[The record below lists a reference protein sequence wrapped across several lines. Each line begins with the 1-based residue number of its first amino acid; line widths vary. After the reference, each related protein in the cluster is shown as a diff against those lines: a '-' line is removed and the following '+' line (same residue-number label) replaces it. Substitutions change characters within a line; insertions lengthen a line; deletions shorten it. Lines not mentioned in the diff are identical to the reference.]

1 MEKRFKS
8 LSIFEFQE
16 MFPDDDACYMYLC
29 DLKWEAGFVC
39 PQCGHT
45 NYCNGARKY
54 DRQCTSCHRISSPTS
69 GTLFHK
75 LKFPILKAFYIVYY
89 VSTNRKGISSTE
101 LSRKLEL
108 RQKTC
113 WCFKRKVMA
122 VMESSGN
129 NKIERGAEVD
139 ESYIGGQ
146 DEGVKGRKVGKKKLA
161 VFAIEKQGRGV
172 NRFYGKVI
180 KHANSKELGQFMR
193 STIDASANIK
203 TDEWL
208 GYKPLKK
215 EFKNLVQVP
224 SGKKG
229 GNFPELHRAIMG
241 FKSWLRGMHHS
252 VEHLQAYIDEYSYRF
267 NRNFMKTGVFE
278 NLLKRAVLSKPITYK
293 QIIV

>member
-8 LSIFEFQE
+8 LSIFEFQK
-16 MFPDDDACYMYLC
+16 MFPDEDSCYDYLC

-39 PQCGHT
+39 SKCGHT
-45 NYCNGARKY
+45 NYCKGAREH
-54 DRQCTSCHRISSPTS
+54 DRQCTSCNHISSPTS
-69 GTLFHK
+69 GTLFHN
-75 LKFPILKAFYIVYY
+75 LKFSILKAFYIVYY
-89 VSTNRKGISSTE
+89 LSTNKKGISSTE

-113 WCFKRKVMA
+113 WRFKRKVMT

-129 NKIERGAEVD
+129 NKIQGGAEVD
-139 ESYIGGQ
+139 ESYVGGQ
-146 DEGVKGRKVGKKKLA
+146 EEGARGRKAGKKKLV

-172 NRFYGKVI
+172 SRFYGKVI
-180 KHANSKELGQFMR
+180 QHANSKELGEFMR
-193 STIDASANIK
+193 LTIGPKANIK

-215 EFKNLVQVP
+215 EFENLVQIP

-229 GNFPELHRAIMG
+229 ENFPELHRAIMG
-241 FKSWLRGMHHS
+241 FKSWLRGMHHR

-267 NRNFMKTGVFE
+267 NRNFMKTGI
-278 NLLKRAVLSKPITYK
+278 LSLN
-293 QIIV
+293 